1 MWKARNIFFVLSI
14 FRAFVVFFNFNLS
27 GTNKGINNRMS
38 QNDYYQILG
47 VDQKASARQ
56 IKDAYRKLAFQ
67 YHPDRNNRNPEAA
80 EKMKSVNEAYAV
92 LSDATKRREYD
103 TLRQQFGSSA
113 YSQFRQNY
121 SEQDIFSGSDI
132 NQILEQMA
140 RAFGLRGFDE
150 IFKEFYGQGYR
161 TYEFRKPG
169 FFAKSYFF
177 TGPRHTGQADHSG
190 TPLQGGFGK
199 LMRFLLKQF
208 SGIEFPEDGADIH
221 DTIWLNPELARQGG
235 PYAYHLRQKGKKLV
249 VKIPPGTQPNQR
261 IRLTGMGEEGKGGG
275 QTGNLYLKVRI
286 RKPLLQQVK
295 NFISK
300 LRK

>member
-1 MWKARNIFFVLSI
+1 
-14 FRAFVVFFNFNLS
+14 
-27 GTNKGINNRMS
+27 MS

-47 VDQKASARQ
+47 VDQKANAKE
-56 IKDAYRKLAFQ
+56 IKNAYRKLAFE
-67 YHPDRNNRNPEAA
+67 YHPDRNNKNPEAA

-150 IFKEFYGQGYR
+150 IFREFYGQGYR
-161 TYEFRKPG
+161 KYEFRKPG
-169 FFAKSYFF
+169 FFANSYIF
-177 TGPRHTGQADHSG
+177 TGPRQNGKTNRSG
-190 TPLQGGFGK
+190 SALPSGLGK
-199 LMRFLLKQF
+199 LTRFLLKQF
-208 SGIEFPEDGADIH
+208 SGLEFPEDGADIH
-221 DTIWLNPELARQGG
+221 DTIWLNPELALQGG
-235 PYAYHLRQKGKKLV
+235 PFAYYLRKKDKKLV
-249 VKIPPGTQPNQR
+249 IKIPPGTKPNQQ
-261 IRLTGMGEEGKGGG
+261 IRLTGMGEDGKGGG
-275 QTGNLYLKVRI
+275 QPGNLYLKVRI
-286 RKPLLQQVK
+286 RKPLLQQVTD
-295 NFISK
+295 FISK